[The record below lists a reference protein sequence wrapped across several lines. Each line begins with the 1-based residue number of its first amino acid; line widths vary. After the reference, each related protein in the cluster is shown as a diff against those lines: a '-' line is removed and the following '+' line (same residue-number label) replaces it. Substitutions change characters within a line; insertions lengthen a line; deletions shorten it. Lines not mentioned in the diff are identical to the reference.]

1 MCQISIACTLRQS
14 WQHSRCRVLRESWQP
29 SNARDFWHKS
39 DNTSDP
45 WEFRHISGNTSS
57 QQGSLHMAHLDLA
70 TLYPPRTAGKQTDA
84 EDGAGSRLRLASFCH
99 RVCFAFWNLMQS
111 CGVFSQLVMYYYV
124 KDFFNIM
131 FVQNV
136 SCAVKMWQVMKY
148 DSLSCF
154 TNRYCP
160 VKSNLHT
167 LIYHDAA
174 GKARKWQGRSR
185 SKKEDCCQAKLGII
199 I

>member
-1 MCQISIACTLRQS
+1 MSNKYCLHTETELAAQSLLSFEGELAALECQRFLTQI
-14 WQHSRCRVLRESWQP
+14 WQHQWPMRIQTRIWQHFISAGFAPHGASWSGIAVASKNCREADRCR
-29 SNARDFWHKS
+29 
-39 DNTSDP
+39 
-45 WEFRHISGNTSS
+45 G
-57 QQGSLHMAHLDLA
+57 
-70 TLYPPRTAGKQTDA
+70 
-84 EDGAGSRLRLASFCH
+84 LASFCH
-99 RVCFAFWNLMQS
+99 RVCFAFWNLTQS